1 MEIWYFMNYSL
12 YVCDTETTGLLDV
25 HDVIELSLIRLS
37 DNVQKTW
44 FIKPINMASID
55 MDALRINGHKLED
68 LNHETKYGR
77 DTYKNPSDI
86 IIEVENWLME
96 DDLPKENRVMV
107 AQNCAFDKRMLEQLW
122 IKCNSN
128 DSFPFGRRTLDTMQ
142 IEFFLNWCQNK
153 MLEGYSLSNITKK
166 YGIKNDKAHSAA
178 SDTKATK
185 EVFQKQVD
193 FFKNVLK

>member
-1 MEIWYFMNYSL
+1 MK
-12 YVCDTETTGLLDV
+12 
-25 HDVIELSLIRLS
+25 
-37 DNVQKTW
+37 Q
-44 FIKPINMASID
+44 
-55 MDALRINGHKLED
+55 
-68 LNHETKYGR
+68 
-77 DTYKNPSDI
+77 
-86 IIEVENWLME
+86 NWLME

-142 IEFFLNWCQNK
+142 IEFFLNLCQNK